1 MNRSNSRRLWVLRGS
16 LAGLGLAAAVGCSGE
31 KSDAPAGPPTGS
43 TPTASATQPMLDI
56 GGTPVSGAGGASGG
70 GVNPLDLETG
80 FAMADIGSM
89 KLGDLLDANTV
100 LPVTTQN
107 GMGCGSTLLAIVRDF
122 DDTHPDFEHYTGSGL
137 QGIVESA
144 LGADQKPVYAHTGS
158 TEFTTSPADFAQWYH
173 HTEGVNKGYLLK
185 LRLAKN
191 GDRFSFESRAFF
203 PLDGAGLGNQGRE
216 HNFHFTTELH
226 TEFVYHGGENF
237 EFIGDDDLWV
247 FINNRLAID
256 LGGLHPRQQKQ
267 ISLDAE
273 AVRLGIE
280 KGKSY
285 HLDLFHAE
293 RHTDASN
300 FRVDTSLQFT
310 NCGTVSDVLR

>member
-1 MNRSNSRRLWVLRGS
+1 
-16 LAGLGLAAAVGCSGE
+16 
-31 KSDAPAGPPTGS
+31 
-43 TPTASATQPMLDI
+43 
-56 GGTPVSGAGGASGG
+56 
-70 GVNPLDLETG
+70 
-80 FAMADIGSM
+80 M
-89 KLGDLLDANTV
+89 KLGDPFDANTV

-122 DDTHPDFEHYTGSGL
+122 KDTHPDFETYSGKGAL
-137 QGIVESA
+137 TGIVEST
-144 LGADQKPVYAHTGS
+144 LGADQKPVYAHPGATAN
-158 TEFTTSPADFAQWYH
+158 TTSPADFAQWYRN
-173 HTEGVNKGYLLK
+173 TDGVNKGYLLK

-203 PLDGAGLGNQGRE
+203 PLDGAGFGNQGRP

-226 TEFVYHGGENF
+226 TEFVYNGGENF

-256 LGGLHPRQQKQ
+256 LGGLHPRLQKS

-273 AVRLGIE
+273 AVKLGIE

-293 RHTDASN
+293 RHTNESN

-310 NCGTVSDVLR
+310 NCGSVSAGLR